1 MVLIMLSLSSA
12 AGHCLKP
19 VEKSKSFHDSPV
31 GVGCTVASWAISRC
45 S

>member
-1 MVLIMLSLSSA
+1 MMLIMLSLSSV

-31 GVGCTVASWAISRC
+31 GAGCTVS
-45 S
+45 